1 MMRRPTLVLA
11 VFAAVLLGGAERAPD
26 PLADELLAEVE
37 RARVQPH
44 AYVGDLREWRS
55 WFERDVL
62 RRPGLPGLVTN
73 EGPRAVDEAIAF
85 VRVQRPLPR
94 LERDP
99 ALDRAAA
106 DHVADQSR
114 TGRTGHLGSD
124 GATLSDRVLRHGT
137 ARGMG
142 ENIAYG
148 FHDAREAALQL
159 IVDDGV
165 ASRGH
170 RLSIYNRR
178 WTRVGAACG
187 PHPVW
192 RQACVVVF
200 AY

>member
-1 MMRRPTLVLA
+1 MRRAPILVGLISL
-11 VFAAVLLGGAERAPD
+11 VLLGGAARAPD
-26 PLADELLAEVE
+26 PLADDLLAEIE
-37 RARVQPH
+37 RARVQPQ
-44 AYVGDLREWRS
+44 AYVADLREWRS
-55 WFERDVL
+55 WFERDVV
-62 RRPGLPGLVTN
+62 RRPGLPGLVTS

-85 VRVQRPLPR
+85 VRARRPLPR

-99 ALDRAAA
+99 ALDQAAA
-106 DHVADQSR
+106 DHVADQ
-114 TGRTGHLGSD
+114 GRTGQTGHVGSD
-124 GATLSDRVLRHGT
+124 GATLGDRVRRHGA

-148 FHDAREAALQL
+148 FHDAHEAAIQL

-165 ASRGH
+165 LSRGH
-170 RLSIYNRR
+170 RLSIYDAR